1 LAWTMLKGTVKC
13 DICCELQN
21 SVNQNDSQCILC
33 LWDIPVSTPSSVC
46 EYTYTYELCFF
57 SLIYTL
63 FVLTF
68 LLSW

>member
-46 EYTYTYELCFF
+46 ECFH
-57 SLIYTL
+57 
-63 FVLTF
+63 VCK
-68 LLSW
+68 LLSFFFLTSLGERGWK